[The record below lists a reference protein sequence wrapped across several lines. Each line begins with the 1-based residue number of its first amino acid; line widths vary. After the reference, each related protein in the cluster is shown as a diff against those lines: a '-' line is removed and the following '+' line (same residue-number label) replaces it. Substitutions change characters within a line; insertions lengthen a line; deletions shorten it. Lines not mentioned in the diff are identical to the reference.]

1 MIPIGCVGVLSEIL
15 YYSIYIARNLFG
27 GKSFGFSQGNETQL
41 LEVH

>member
-15 YYSIYIARNLFG
+15 YYIYIARNLFG